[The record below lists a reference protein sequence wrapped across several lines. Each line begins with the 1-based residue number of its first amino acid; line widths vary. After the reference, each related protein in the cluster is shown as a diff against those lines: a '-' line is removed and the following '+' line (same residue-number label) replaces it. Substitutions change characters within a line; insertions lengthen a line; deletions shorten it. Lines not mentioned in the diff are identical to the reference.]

1 VFLDAKPLGTIGA
14 DGTFSAQVTPG
25 GHRVGFRKEGYIA
38 AEFQRAFTAGRTIT
52 MTRADV
58 PLAPEAAAAKPTVPV
73 APPQITP
80 PPSQPDPKAL
90 ELAEWQR
97 VAKSQSAAD
106 LEEFLR
112 KHPNGAY
119 SQDAARA
126 LERIRWDAVDKK
138 SRAALQAYL
147 NRYPNGAYSSQAG
160 SEIARIDRDAAA
172 EEQRQRELQHL
183 NTEREL
189 IRATLRSYA
198 DAYGRKDATQIAA
211 LRPGLSASELRQLKD
226 SFRVF
231 DSIRLELRPTAEPE
245 ISGTT
250 ATVRCVRILD
260 FVDQTGSRPKQDV
273 VVMKLSKKGGKWVID
288 DMR

>member
-1 VFLDAKPLGTIGA
+1 
-14 DGTFSAQVTPG
+14 
-25 GHRVGFRKEGYIA
+25 
-38 AEFQRAFTAGRTIT
+38 
-52 MTRADV
+52 MTRADA

-97 VAKSQSAAD
+97 VAKSQNAAD
-106 LEEFLR
+106 FEDFLR
-112 KHPNGAY
+112 KHPTGAY

-160 SEIARIDRDAAA
+160 SEIARLDRDAAA

-189 IRATLRSYA
+189 VLATLRTYA
-198 DAYGRKDATQIAA
+198 DAYGRKDADQIAA
-211 LRPGLSASELRQLKD
+211 LRPGLPASGLRQLKD
-226 SFRVF
+226 IFRNFRSVH
-231 DSIRLELRPTAEPE
+231 LELRPTAEPD

-250 ATVRCVRILD
+250 ATVQCMQIHD
-260 FVDQTGSRPKQDV
+260 SVDQTGSHSNRGPV
-273 VVMKLSKKGGKWVID
+273 VVKLSKKGGKWVID
-288 DMR
+288 DLR